1 VAALTM
7 ERSFRSVL
15 LLLGGIALLAA
26 AGAIRAILVDAPL
39 WTGLVALAG
48 IALLAWGGFGL
59 RNELL
64 SMVRERR
71 GEIALVSL
79 GLVGIVV
86 ALAYLSAR
94 FPVRYDM
101 TSAGLFSLSEQ
112 TVTMLKRL
120 DRPVHITF
128 FHDPMMRD
136 TVELYQL
143 IAHTSDKVTVEFY
156 DPMRN
161 PAQARMRG
169 VEYAGTAIMESEG
182 RRLTINS
189 PTETDIANGIL
200 RVSQGI
206 QQTVCFLDGHGEPD
220 PFSLESHDHAE
231 GNVGHSHGIGAK
243 LVMHERH
250 GMAKARHGLETL
262 NYVVKKVLLQ
272 QAGQKLS
279 ECSLLVVAGPRTS
292 LLAPEVKAIDS
303 YLSDGGNALF
313 MLDPFLQTGLEPLLR
328 EFGVVVDDTIVIDEA
343 SHFWTDV
350 SAPAVTDYNRD
361 QVTQDLPL
369 TFFPGVRSLS
379 PTPQRIPGVSA
390 RPLINSSKQSFC
402 GTNRERPE
410 FDPNKD
416 RPGPCTLMVA
426 VNRRPEFVAPAETVL
441 RELRGEKAAANA
453 PVKAPNTPT
462 FSKPSRIAV
471 IGDSDFATN
480 SFYHIMGNGK
490 LFLNTVNYLAARE
503 NLIGLTP
510 RTYDLPH
517 VNLTNQQM
525 KGTVLL
531 SIVLVP
537 ALMALVGVAVWWRQR

>member
-7 ERSFRSVL
+7 ETSFRAVL
-15 LLLGGIALLAA
+15 TLLAGIALLAA
-26 AGAIRAILVDAPL
+26 AAAIHAILVDATI
-39 WTGLVALAG
+39 WTALSGLGGL
-48 IALLAWGGFGL
+48 ALLAWGAFGL
-59 RNELL
+59 RNELQ
-64 SMVRERR
+64 SMVRQRR
-71 GEIALVSL
+71 GEIALLTV
-79 GLVGIVV
+79 GLVGIVA
-86 ALAYLSAR
+86 ALAYLSVL

-101 TSAGLFSLSEQ
+101 SSAGLFSLSEQ
-112 TVTMLKRL
+112 TVNMLKRL
-120 DRPVHITF
+120 ERPVHITF
-128 FHDPMMRD
+128 FHDPMMRE

-143 IAHTSDKVTVEFY
+143 IARTSDRVTVEFY

-169 VEYAGTAIMESEG
+169 VEFAGTAILDSEG
-182 RRLTINS
+182 RRLTVNG

-200 RVSQGI
+200 RVSQGV

-243 LVMHERH
+243 LVTHERH
-250 GMAKARHGLETL
+250 GMAKARHGLESL

-272 QAGQKLS
+272 QAGSKLA
-279 ECSLLVVAGPRTS
+279 ECSLLVVAGPTTA
-292 LLAPEVKAIDS
+292 LLASEVKAIDE

-313 MLDPFLQTGLEPLLR
+313 MLDPFVRTGLEPLLR
-328 EFGVVVDDTIVIDEA
+328 EFGVVVDDTIVIDDA

-350 SAPAVTDYNRD
+350 SAPAVTDYNRHRI
-361 QVTQDLPL
+361 TQDLPL

-390 RPLINSSKQSFC
+390 RTLINSSKQSFC

-410 FDPNKD
+410 FDPSKD
-416 RPGPCTLMVA
+416 QPGPCTLMVT
-426 VNRRPEFVAPAETVL
+426 VNRRPEFVAPAEAVL
-441 RELRGEKAAANA
+441 RELRGEKPVPENPANSA
-453 PVKAPNTPT
+453 KSGT
-462 FSKPSRIAV
+462 FSNPSRIAV

-480 SFYHIMGNGK
+480 SFFHIMGNGK

-503 NLIGLTP
+503 NLIGIEP
-510 RTYDLPH
+510 RTYDQPH
-517 VNLTNQQM
+517 VNLTNRQM
-525 KGTVLL
+525 KGTFFL
-531 SIVLVP
+531 SIILVP